1 MIITGAP
8 VEKLQFEEVD
18 YWNELV
24 EIFDWAPQTRYLD
37 SLYLLGC
44 FGRAVPFL
52 RNPQIPVG

>member
-24 EIFDWAPQTRYLD
+24 EIFDWAHKHVT
-37 SLYLLGC
+37 STLYLLGC